1 MVFIIA
7 CLKKFNNYKILLI
20 LLLIVNNVFSSE
32 IKINNFYVKKNFDEY
47 FLFLDHDLIFS
58 GDVFSAIQKGIP
70 IYIKMTLKVINK
82 KKFWLDE
89 EIFYEEK
96 FYKIR
101 FRNLFKKYQI
111 SSLSSENILISD
123 LKDLKDLKDNI
134 INLEW
139 KLGEIALNDSSVFM
153 VRIELDKSKL
163 PKPLLIRLNDDS
175 WNMLAIKKREFKELL

>member
-7 CLKKFNNYKILLI
+7 CLKKFNNYKILFI
-20 LLLIVNNVFSSE
+20 LLLTVNNVFSSE
-32 IKINNFYVKKNFDEY
+32 IKINNFYVKKNFNEY
-47 FLFLDHDLIFS
+47 FLFLNHDLFFS

-96 FYKIR
+96 FYQIR

-111 SSLSSENILISD
+111 SGLLSEKILISD
-123 LKDLKDLKDNI
+123 LKDLKDNI
-134 INLEW
+134 SNLEW
-139 KLGEIALNDSSVFM
+139 KLGEIVVNESSEFI

-175 WNMLAIKKREFKELL
+175 WNMLAIKKREFKGLR

>member
-47 FLFLDHDLIFS
+47 FLFFNHDLIFS

-96 FYKIR
+96 FYQIR
-101 FRNLFKKYQI
+101 YRNLFKKYQI
-111 SSLSSENILISD
+111 SSLLSENILISD
-123 LKDLKDLKDNI
+123 LKDLKDNI
-134 INLEW
+134 TNLEW
-139 KLGEIALNDSSVFM
+139 KLGEIPLNESSEFM
-153 VRIELDKSKL
+153 VRIELDKLKL

-175 WNMLAIKKREFKELL
+175 WNMLAIKKREFKELR

>member
-7 CLKKFNNYKILLI
+7 CLKKFNNYKILL
-20 LLLIVNNVFSSE
+20 LLLFANNVFSSE

-58 GDVFSAIQKGIP
+58 GDAFSAIQKGIP

-82 KKFWLDE
+82 KTFWLDE

-96 FYKIR
+96 FYQIR

-111 SSLSSENILISD
+111 SSLLSESILISD
-123 LKDLKDLKDNI
+123 LKDLKHNI
-134 INLEW
+134 SNLEW
-139 KLGEIALNDSSVFM
+139 KLGEIVIKESSEFM
-153 VRIELDKSKL
+153 VRIELDKSRL

-175 WNMLAIKKREFKELL
+175 WNMLAIKKREFKELR